1 MIVEIFQVMLV
12 SYRKIIKLQKKLMF
26 IK

>member
-12 SYRKIIKLQKKLMF
+12 SYRKIIKLQKKLML